1 MRNVVRSTTLVS
13 KLAHKLVV
21 VWKTISKATCTPA
34 YNRLLTIKYVIE
46 DSTIFQ
52 SNLIAPYTVV
62 SAREKMSGYMSWQT
76 FFQVLPKGYNF
87 ARLFCF
93 PGLVCFRVKSHGH
106 NFEADSCIFYMN
118 CQSKTISRAFSLC
131 ENFANTQ
138 K

>member
-1 MRNVVRSTTLVS
+1 M
-13 KLAHKLVV
+13 
-21 VWKTISKATCTPA
+21 
-34 YNRLLTIKYVIE
+34 YNRLLTIKYVIAKE

-76 FFQVLPKGYNF
+76 FFQVLPKGYNM

-106 NFEADSCIFYMN
+106 NFKANSCIHGLR
-118 CQSKTISRAFSLC
+118 I
-131 ENFANTQ
+131 ENDIKSVFVM
-138 K
+138 